1 MTDTL
6 GFHNFRHT
14 QSPKLL
20 FIDSRDAIHSN
31 SDGAAEFMYVFNQ
44 AIHNNPGEG
53 VLVSLLQ
60 ASIPYSFYNV
70 RSGSNDSI
78 KITVVKD
85 GATANYTITVPAG
98 NYTVTSLAQKLKE
111 DIETQMDDGE
121 TNVTITYDRITNK
134 FKFAISPATR
144 SVTIHGATSSDLTQ
158 VIGLTT
164 EDFTFDNTTAKVTSN
179 VVDMNGGIH
188 ALYLRTNLPVLS
200 SMDSQSGGLSQILA
214 KVPILDKPGSVITHE
229 PANSVYK
236 ALIQTE
242 AVRAITLRLT
252 DDRNRLISLNG
263 LHFSVSLMFEF
274 VSLSHAERPNIPLT
288 EKKETPENKK
298 NNRRKLN
305 PKLLSVLDNKHA
317 KKKPTK

>member
-1 MTDTL
+1 MSDTL

-31 SDGAAEFMYVFNQ
+31 ADGAAEFTYVFNQ
-44 AIHNNPGEG
+44 SIHNNAGEG

-60 ASIPYSFYNV
+60 ASIPYSFYNI
-70 RSGSNDSI
+70 RAGSNDTL

-85 GATANYTITVPAG
+85 GATTNYTITVPAG

-111 DIETQMDDGE
+111 DIETQMGDDV

-144 SVTIHGATSSDLTQ
+144 SVTIHGATSSDLTT
-158 VIGLTT
+158 VVGLTT
-164 EDFTFDNTTAKVTSN
+164 EDFTFDNTTARVTPN
-179 VVDMNGGIH
+179 AVDMNGGIH

-200 SMDSQSGGLSQILA
+200 SMDSQTGGVSQILA
-214 KVPILDKPGSVITHE
+214 KVPILDKPGSVITHS
-229 PANSVYK
+229 PSNSVYK

-252 DDRNRLISLNG
+252 DDRNRLISRNG

-274 VSLSHAERPNIPLT
+274 VSLSQAERPPQAPCHWWTRSHL
-288 EKKETPENKK
+288 KK
-298 NNRRKLN
+298 RIIVG
-305 PKLLSVLDNKHA
+305 S
-317 KKKPTK
+317 